1 VHGTE
6 QVADGLEDYY
16 FPAPNVL
23 SFSKIMYIHFH
34 AKAKF
39 KNMDRKT
46 GTRPQLSLIK
56 NITSEPMTRPYEIFL
71 PLQCTDIF
79 ASNIINTGNGLQHC
93 AAPIYS
99 VVRTAVSS

>member
-6 QVADGLEDYY
+6 QVADGLGDCY

-34 AKAKF
+34 AKAKL
-39 KNMDRKT
+39 KNMVKKT

-71 PLQCTDIF
+71 PVATYGHIC
-79 ASNIINTGNGLQHC
+79 
-93 AAPIYS
+93 
-99 VVRTAVSS
+99 